1 MLVVSSGASAQ
12 PQNQNQPAAPTI
24 LRPPTSGGTTDEP
37 PKFRMYFTV
46 FVILILMLVANG
58 IPSKRGHQD

>member
-1 MLVVSSGASAQ
+1 MLVVSSGATAQ
-12 PQNQNQPAAPTI
+12 PQNNQPAQPTI
-24 LRPPTSGGTTDEP
+24 LRPPTSGGTTAEP

-46 FVILILMLVANG
+46 FLILVLMLGANG